1 MSGEEHNFTVWGFIK
16 GFGKF
21 LIGALLLLQ
30 GLIGLVMMILIVGVA
45 INISNDLAGGKAAG
59 GAAIQSGSAL
69 LLNPAGVLVEEAEVK
84 DPFEEVMQEAYGVRA
99 EAQIQVSDV
108 LRVIRAAKA
117 DDRIK
122 GMVLDLSRLDIPSSS
137 ASKLHDIAAAIDDF
151 KSNGKKVV
159 AVGDY
164 YGQEQYMLAAHAGE
178 VLMHDYGNVVLYG
191 YGAYGAYMKSLLEK
205 LKITSHVFRVGTF
218 KSAVEPFIRDDMSPE
233 AKEANRAFIGVMWDE
248 YAQDV
253 ETARHLPAGA
263 VQHYA
268 DDLGEVLSSAGGD
281 MAKAALDYGL
291 VDALKSRPEQLA
303 YLKDMYGA
311 DKTGKSFKNVGFNR
325 YLAEVDGKEKEDGP
339 APNIAVVTAAGVIV
353 DGETAPG
360 EGAGGDTIA
369 GYLKKALEDDNV
381 KAVVLR
387 VDSPGGSAF
396 ASEIIRDGVLAL
408 KKAGKPVVV
417 SMGSLA
423 ASGGYWIS
431 SAADEIYASPTTIT
445 GSIGIFGYFTTFE
458 NTAAEAGVHVDGVG
472 TTDLSPIMA
481 TGLGPLPDE
490 AADLFQ
496 QSTEEGYERFLQ
508 VVGEGRGLDR
518 DYVDSIG
525 QGRVWIGKTALELK
539 LVDKL
544 GDFDDAVA
552 AAAER
557 AGLEDYDVVDMIE
570 RPTPFEKL
578 FGAASARVMTL
589 AGFDPARV
597 RAQRQALSRLLES
610 VEATAEFVTSFNDP
624 NGLYA
629 RCLACDMK

>member
-30 GLIGLVMMILIVGVA
+30 GLIGLVMMILIVGVV
-45 INISNDLAGGKAAG
+45 ISVSNNLSGEKTSGGSS
-59 GAAIQSGSAL
+59 IQSGSAM
-69 LLNPAGVLVEEAEVK
+69 LLNPAGVLVEESEVK
-84 DPFEEVMQEAYGVRA
+84 DPFAEVMQQAYGVRDKT
-99 EAQIQVSDV
+99 EVQVGDII
-108 LRVIRAAKA
+108 RVIRAAKT

-122 GMVLDLSRLDIPSSS
+122 GMVLDLSQLRISSSS
-137 ASKLHDIAAAIDDF
+137 ASKMHDIADAIDDF
-151 KSNGKKVV
+151 KTSGKQVT
-159 AVGDY
+159 AVGDN
-164 YGQEQYMLAAHAGE
+164 YGQEQYMLAAHADKI
-178 VLMHDYGNVVLYG
+178 LMHDYGNIVLYG
-191 YGAYGAYMKSLLEK
+191 YGSYGAYLKSLLEK
-205 LKITSHVFRVGTF
+205 LKINSHVFRVGTF
-218 KSAVEPFIRDDMSPE
+218 KSAVEPFIRDDMSPA
-233 AKEANRAFIGVMWDE
+233 AKEANRAYISVMWNE
-248 YAQDV
+248 YAHDV
-253 ETARHLPAGA
+253 EKARHLSDGA
-263 VQHYA
+263 IQHYA
-268 DDLGEVLSSAGGD
+268 DDLGGILSSAGGD

-291 VDALKSRPEQLA
+291 VDELKSRPEQLA

-311 DKTGKSFKNVGFNR
+311 DKSGKSYKNVGFNR
-325 YLAEVDGKEKEDGP
+325 YLTSVESKEEGDGS
-339 APNIAVVTAAGVIV
+339 APNVAIVTAAGVIV

-360 EGAGGDTIA
+360 DGAGGDTIA

-445 GSIGIFGYFTTFE
+445 GSIGIFGYFSTFE
-458 NTAAEAGVHVDGVG
+458 NTAAEIGVHVDGVG
-472 TTDLSPIMA
+472 TTNLSPIMA
-481 TGLGPLPDE
+481 TGLGPLPDA

-525 QGRVWIGKTALELK
+525 QGRVWIGETALKLK

-544 GDFDDAVA
+544 GDLDDAVA
-552 AAAER
+552 DAAER
-557 AGLEDYDVVDMIE
+557 AGLKDYDVVDMID
-570 RPTPFEKL
+570 RPTPFEKI
-578 FGAASARVMTL
+578 FSGASAQLMTL
-589 AGFDPARV
+589 AGFDPAR
-597 RAQRQALSRLLES
+597 AKASQGALSKFLES
-610 VEATAEFVTSFNDP
+610 AEATADFMTSFNDP

-629 RCLACDMK
+629 RCLACETK